1 MGKIQRSATVLAD
14 CSNACER
21 IGKRQPKADAMSN
34 NAQKN
39 KRTVVD
45 FYDMMFNQSKP
56 MDAVRQFV
64 GKEYAQHNPK
74 VEDGKDG
81 FIAYFSKM
89 AKDFP
94 GKSVQF
100 KRVIAEGNFVVLH
113 THQKWPGGPDWAG
126 IDIFRLDEDGKIV
139 EHWDVLQQVPK
150 KSANSNSMF

>member
-1 MGKIQRSATVLAD
+1 
-14 CSNACER
+14 
-21 IGKRQPKADAMSN
+21 MSQL
-34 NAQKN
+34 QKN

-56 MDAVRQFV
+56 MEAVRQFV

-74 VEDGKDG
+74 VGDGKDG

-100 KRVIAEGNFVVLH
+100 KRTIAEGNFVVLH

-150 KSANSNSMF
+150 KSSNSNTMF

>member
-39 KRTVVD
+39 KRAVVD

-94 GKSVQF
+94 GKSVQRSEER
-100 KRVIAEGNFVVLH
+100 RV
-113 THQKWPGGPDWAG
+113 
-126 IDIFRLDEDGKIV
+126 GK
-139 EHWDVLQQVPK
+139 E
-150 KSANSNSMF
+150 

>member
-1 MGKIQRSATVLAD
+1 
-14 CSNACER
+14 
-21 IGKRQPKADAMSN
+21 MSN
-34 NAQKN
+34 QAQKN

-56 MDAVRQFV
+56 MEAVRQFV

-74 VEDGKDG
+74 VADGKDG

-100 KRVIAEGNFVVLH
+100 KRAIAEGNFVVLH
-113 THQKWPGGPDWAG
+113 THQKWPGGPGLGRHRYFPLRRGRQNRRALG
-126 IDIFRLDEDGKIV
+126 RAATGPEEIV
-139 EHWDVLQQVPK
+139 EFQYDVLI
-150 KSANSNSMF
+150 

>member
-1 MGKIQRSATVLAD
+1 
-14 CSNACER
+14 
-21 IGKRQPKADAMSN
+21 MSHQL
-34 NAQKN
+34 QKN

-56 MDAVRQFV
+56 MEAVRQFV

-74 VEDGKDG
+74 VADGKDG

-89 AKDFP
+89 AKDYP

-113 THQKWPGGPDWAG
+113 THQKWPGSADWAG

-150 KSANSNSMF
+150 KSSNSNTMF